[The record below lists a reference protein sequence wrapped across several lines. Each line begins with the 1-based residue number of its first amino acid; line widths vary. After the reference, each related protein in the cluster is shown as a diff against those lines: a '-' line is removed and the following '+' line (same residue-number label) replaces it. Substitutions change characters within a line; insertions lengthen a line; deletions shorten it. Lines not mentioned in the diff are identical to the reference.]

1 MSTLSV
7 WTRRDPFA
15 DFDTTFNQLVR
26 RSFGPTSAAF
36 VPAAESRRD
45 GDDAV
50 IALELPGLDA
60 TNDVTVEIDRGRL
73 VVKGERR
80 SEHTAQ
86 ANGRSLREVRY
97 GSFRRSFVL
106 PEHIGSDA
114 VTANYDAGV
123 LSVRV
128 AGLYASPQ
136 PTAQRVAV
144 TTETSG
150 STPADVEA
158 TLDGPA
164 EDGGTGEQS
173 ADA

>member
-15 DFDTTFNQLVR
+15 DFDNTFNQLVR
-26 RSFGPTSAAF
+26 RSFGPVSTAF
-36 VPAAESRRD
+36 VPAGESRRD

-60 TNDVTVEIDRGRL
+60 ANDVTVEIDRGRL

-80 SEHTAQ
+80 SEHTEQ

-106 PEHIGSDA
+106 PEHVSSDA

-128 AGLYASPQ
+128 AGAYTSPQ
-136 PTAQRVAV
+136 PTAHRVAV
-144 TTETSG
+144 TTEASV
-150 STPADVEA
+150 STPTGVEGSVA
-158 TLDGPA
+158 APTQDAGS
-164 EDGGTGEQS
+164 GEQS